1 MGHSRAPEGREKLC
15 WMLLGWCWGV
25 TEGREK
31 LYCMLFLAII
41 VVNKFKEKTHAS
53 LIQSGMSFSLNLF
66 ITVSPRR
73 ACI

>member
-1 MGHSRAPEGREKLC
+1 MGQPRAPEGREKL
-15 WMLLGWCWGV
+15 LGWCWG
-25 TEGREK
+25 RER
-31 LYCMLFLAII
+31 LYCMLFLAMT